1 MPHTNTTMP
10 CSISPDSYAFL
21 QRWIY
26 TSSGIVLDA
35 HKSYLLESRLTPVI
49 EREGMR
55 SIDDLCMQLRQ
66 GRPGLSRKVV
76 EAMTTHET
84 LFFRDTAPFEALRK
98 TIVPQLLATRPRGH
112 KINIWSAAASSGQEA
127 YSLAMILLEC
137 GVAPSEVSILGT
149 DLSEKVLERA
159 RLATYGK
166 FEVGRGL
173 PAEYLTRY
181 FQLRYDANGLAEYK
195 LRDIVRQMVRFEP
208 HDLRTSFRGRGPF
221 DIIFC
226 RNVLIYFDTKTK
238 EDILRELRSV
248 MARDSFLLL
257 GAAET
262 IGSVEGFQRVHMD
275 DAIAYVSK

>member
-1 MPHTNTTMP
+1 MPQASTMP
-10 CSISPDSYAFL
+10 SSISPDSYAFL
-21 QRWIY
+21 QRWIHI
-26 TSSGIVLDA
+26 SSGIVLDA
-35 HKSYLLESRLTPVI
+35 HKSYLLESRLAPVI

-55 SIDDLCMQLRQ
+55 SIDDLCMHLRQ
-66 GRPGLSRKVV
+66 GTPGLSRKVV

-84 LFFRDTAPFEALRK
+84 LFFRDTTPFEILRK
-98 TIVPQLLATRPRGH
+98 TIVPQLLVTRPRGH

-127 YSLAMILLEC
+127 YSLAMILIEC
-137 GVAPSEVSILGT
+137 GVAPGEVSILGT

-166 FEVGRGL
+166 FEVSRGL
-173 PAEYLTRY
+173 PADYLARY
-181 FQLRYDANGLAEYK
+181 FQLHHDANGLPEYQ
-195 LRDIVRQMVRFEP
+195 LRDIIRQMVRFEP
-208 HDLRTSFRGRGPF
+208 LDLRANFRGRGPF

-238 EDILRELRSV
+238 EDILREMRSV
-248 MARDSFLLL
+248 MSRGSFLLL